1 MIQRNPQNILSYPA
15 HRLTDR
21 QTERQTNKHRSKSIT
36 YNEMDWEKIT
46 QNIKYKQTKKEN
58 VKSSGKLQPNL
69 VGFTII
75 CFL

>member
-1 MIQRNPQNILSYPA
+1 MDDSTKSTEHFELSCTQ
-15 HRLTDR
+15 TDR